1 MTNRAFSVIL
11 KIRKHSDNT
20 MKKQTNNKKP
30 AIFLDRDGVLIQRHL
45 LTWQKKQMR
54 LAKNIAP
61 VITRLNQQNIPIIV
75 ITNQP
80 VVARGLISENGVKEL
95 HDILQSRL
103 KKRGASIDRF
113 YFCPHHPEATLK
125 EYRKKCSCRKPNIGL
140 FKKAAKDFN
149 VDLSKSIFIGDMT
162 QDILAGKKIGTKTIL
177 LTGCGYKGKDGKFKI
192 EPDYKTSTLSEAL
205 TTCHNLL
212 FNNSD
217 RIRTLK

>member
-1 MTNRAFSVIL
+1 
-11 KIRKHSDNT
+11 
-20 MKKQTNNKKP
+20 MKKLNNDKTP

-54 LAKNIAP
+54 LAKNIVPA
-61 VITRLNQQNIPIIV
+61 IKRLNKQNIPIIV

-80 VVARGLISENGVKEL
+80 VVARGLISENGVKKL

-103 KKRGASIDRF
+103 KKRGAFIDRF

-149 VDLSKSIFIGDMT
+149 IDFSKSIFVGDMT
-162 QDILAGKKIGTKTIL
+162 QDVLAGKKIGTKTIL
-177 LTGCGYKGKDGKFKI
+177 LTSCGYKGKDGKFDIK
-192 EPDYKTSTLSEAL
+192 PDYKIGTLSGAL
-205 TTCHNLL
+205 TTSYNLL
-212 FNNSD
+212 LNSNNRS
-217 RIRTLK
+217 LK

>member
-1 MTNRAFSVIL
+1 
-11 KIRKHSDNT
+11 
-20 MKKQTNNKKP
+20 MKKLNNDKTP

-54 LAKNIAP
+54 LAKNIVPA
-61 VITRLNQQNIPIIV
+61 IKRLNKQNIPIII

-80 VVARGLISENGVKEL
+80 VVARGLISENGVKKL

-103 KKRGASIDRF
+103 KKRGAFIDRF

-149 VDLSKSIFIGDMT
+149 IDFSKSIFVGDMT
-162 QDILAGKKIGTKTIL
+162 QDVLAGKKIGTKTIL
-177 LTGCGYKGKDGKFKI
+177 LTSCGYKGKDGKFDIK
-192 EPDYKTSTLSEAL
+192 PDYKIGTLSGAL
-205 TTCHNLL
+205 TTSYNLL
-212 FNNSD
+212 FNSNNRS
-217 RIRTLK
+217 LK

>member
-1 MTNRAFSVIL
+1 
-11 KIRKHSDNT
+11 
-20 MKKQTNNKKP
+20 MKKLNNDKTP

-54 LAKNIAP
+54 LAKNIVPA
-61 VITRLNQQNIPIIV
+61 IKRLNKQNIPIIV

-80 VVARGLISENGVKEL
+80 VVARGLISENGVKKL

-103 KKRGASIDRF
+103 KKRGAFIDRF

-149 VDLSKSIFIGDMT
+149 IDFSKSIFVGDMT
-162 QDILAGKKIGTKTIL
+162 QDVLAGKKIGTKTIL
-177 LTGCGYKGKDGKFKI
+177 LTSCGYKGKDGKFDIK
-192 EPDYKTSTLSEAL
+192 PDYKIGTLSGAL
-205 TTCHNLL
+205 TTSYNLL
-212 FNNSD
+212 FNSNNRS
-217 RIRTLK
+217 LK